1 MNKITMAALAI
12 TAFTLAPLA
21 TFAATDMEQIE
32 AAHMEQIENYCKQ
45 EAKEKGVPADKLSE
59 YISDCV
65 ATNMKAEKQVEGEE
79 AKSE

>member
-12 TAFTLAPLA
+12 TAFTLAPLVA
-21 TFAATDMEQIE
+21 FAAAD
-32 AAHMEQIENYCKQ
+32 MEQIENYCKQ
-45 EAKEKGVPADKLSE
+45 EAKEKGVPAEKLSE

-65 ATNMKAEKQVEGEE
+65 ASNLKAEKEVEGEE